1 MAWFKNLRIGRKL
14 LLSNIILGILILMLA
29 LVSIQRLEVIESNVN
44 DVGEILYAVDT
55 LLQADRDLYQV
66 LVAERSMIFS
76 KPGSKEFNQLVA
88 DHDANLK
95 QARQRV
101 EKFMTYSHGEKID
114 ELYAEYTEYRDQW
127 ELLTYKIKEQRE
139 GDTRAGRRTAIELS
153 FGSAI
158 DAFNKMRGQID
169 AMVEYTE
176 RFADKKNEETVLS
189 VTSTQTTI
197 VILLVISI
205 LIVGAIAVLF
215 PRIIVKPIQ
224 QMTEKINE
232 LAGGEGDLTQKVQI
246 FSRDEVGQMGMSVNA
261 FIDSLGNLLG
271 EIIKLGNFFSTQ
283 AEALNSSSERNHSL
297 AESTTGETNMLAT
310 SITEMARSV
319 QEVAQNASNAAA
331 QAQSANHES
340 EQGKVIVDS
349 TKESIVSLSGDVL
362 NSATAIEKLKDSATR
377 IDAVVDVIRGIAE
390 QTNLLALNAA
400 IEAARAGEQGRGF
413 AVVADEVRAL
423 ASRTQTS
430 TEEIQEMTSA
440 LKQSAEDAFDTMQ
453 QGKNSAERAVE
464 QASKAWESLETINRA
479 IQIMADM
486 STQIAAVAEQQ
497 SAVSS
502 EISEN
507 ANKLSMFSQESA
519 DISSDV
525 KQSAN
530 TMASTASELSN
541 HLARFKISG

>member
-1 MAWFKNLRIGRKL
+1 
-14 LLSNIILGILILMLA
+14 
-29 LVSIQRLEVIESNVN
+29 
-44 DVGEILYAVDT
+44 
-55 LLQADRDLYQV
+55 
-66 LVAERSMIFS
+66 
-76 KPGSKEFNQLVA
+76 
-88 DHDANLK
+88 
-95 QARQRV
+95 
-101 EKFMTYSHGEKID
+101 MTYSHGK
-114 ELYAEYTEYRDQW
+114 
-127 ELLTYKIKEQRE
+127 
-139 GDTRAGRRTAIELS
+139 
-153 FGSAI
+153 
-158 DAFNKMRGQID
+158 
-169 AMVEYTE
+169 
-176 RFADKKNEETVLS
+176 
-189 VTSTQTTI
+189 
-197 VILLVISI
+197 
-205 LIVGAIAVLF
+205 
-215 PRIIVKPIQ
+215 
-224 QMTEKINE
+224 KINE